1 MRIKTYRVFQF
12 VLMFYMV
19 SAFTWWTILLSQK
32 NKETFELKQE
42 IVKMNNPDYLGEL
55 EKEYRKSQ
63 WMILGEGLVFALSI
77 LVSLLFINR
86 AFWAEIKSNKKL
98 NNFLLSITHELKTP
112 IASLKLIN
120 RTLTKKNLPD
130 SHRSN
135 LLDTAFEETNRL
147 ESLVNNILTVT
158 QMDNDYNYNFEKI
171 ELSEILEQRVNR
183 FKKIYSEFKLHL
195 NSSQKDVTIN
205 ADYESIIKLIDN
217 LIDNAIKYSGD
228 SRSITIELNQN
239 HEYTTLQVKDN
250 GIGIEDNEKKRI
262 LDKFYRIG
270 DEETRSSKGT
280 GLGLFIVKEICKAHK
295 AAIQILDNKPS
306 GTIFK
311 IQFDNR
317 I

>member
-1 MRIKTYRVFQF
+1 M
-12 VLMFYMV
+12 
-19 SAFTWWTILLSQK
+19 LSQK
-32 NKETFELKQE
+32 NKESFELKQE

-77 LVSLLFINR
+77 LISLLFINR
-86 AFWAEIKSNKKL
+86 AFWSEIKSNKKL

-183 FKKIYSEFKLHL
+183 FRKIYSEFKLL
-195 NSSQKDVTIN
+195 LSSSQKDVTID

-228 SRSITIELNQN
+228 SRSITIELNRN
-239 HEYTTLQVKDN
+239 HDYTTLQVKDN

-295 AAIQILDNKPS
+295 ATIQILDNKPS

-317 I
+317 L